1 MKFAKIFILINA
13 LVFFIYGLLFLIFPV
28 ESSNWVVDTSPSTSS
43 GLIDMRATYG
53 GLAIAVG
60 IIFYLLASKP
70 STIKIGLISV
80 TVTLAAMALGRF
92 IGIVI
97 DTNPNPNMYIYLTL
111 EIVFAVMGAI
121 VIIQT
126 KEH

>member
-1 MKFAKIFILINA
+1 MKLAKIFILVNA
-13 LVFFIYGLLFLIFPV
+13 LVFFIYGLLFLIIPV

-60 IIFYLLASKP
+60 IIFYLLASNTA
-70 STIKIGLISV
+70 TIKVGLISTMV
-80 TVTLAAMALGRF
+80 ALVAMALGRF

-97 DTNPNPNMYIYLTL
+97 DANPNPTMYIYLTI
-111 EIVFAVMGAI
+111 EIVFAVIGAI
-121 VIIQT
+121 LFIQA
-126 KEH
+126 KE